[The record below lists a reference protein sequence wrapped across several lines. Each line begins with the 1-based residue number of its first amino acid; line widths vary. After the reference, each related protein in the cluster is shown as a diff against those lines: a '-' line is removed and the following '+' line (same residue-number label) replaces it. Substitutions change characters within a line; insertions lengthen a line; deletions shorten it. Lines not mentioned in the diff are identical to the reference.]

1 MSIFIIMLTCQMTTP
16 ELNTV
21 MAKTVLLVF
30 FLLILRQ
37 LMTVKRYH
45 SKSMTGKTTL
55 LLEKYRM
62 EIYNNMRMSSK
73 RCNSMLNYAFLE
85 EPSKSSSM
93 LNYAFLEEPSKSSS
107 MLNYAFLEE
116 PSKSSSMIG
125 KTTSRLEKYR
135 EEIFFKMFSK
145 RCNSMNDDPH

>member
-107 MLNYAFLEE
+107 M
-116 PSKSSSMIG
+116 IG

-145 RCNSMNDDPH
+145 RCNSMSDDPH

>member
-1 MSIFIIMLTCQMTTP
+1 
-16 ELNTV
+16 
-21 MAKTVLLVF
+21 
-30 FLLILRQ
+30 
-37 LMTVKRYH
+37 
-45 SKSMTGKTTL
+45 MTGKTTL

-107 MLNYAFLEE
+107 M
-116 PSKSSSMIG
+116 IG
-125 KTTSRLEKYR
+125 KTTSRLKKYR
-135 EEIFFKMFSK
+135 EEIFFKMFSR

>member
-107 MLNYAFLEE
+107 M
-116 PSKSSSMIG
+116 IG
-125 KTTSRLEKYR
+125 KTTSRLEKIR

>member
-1 MSIFIIMLTCQMTTP
+1 MTTP

-93 LNYAFLEEPSKSSS
+93 
-107 MLNYAFLEE
+107 
-116 PSKSSSMIG
+116 IG

>member
-107 MLNYAFLEE
+107 M
-116 PSKSSSMIG
+116 IG
-125 KTTSRLEKYR
+125 KTTSRLKKYR

>member
-107 MLNYAFLEE
+107 M
-116 PSKSSSMIG
+116 IG
-125 KTTSRLEKYR
+125 KTTSRLKKYR
-135 EEIFFKMFSK
+135 EEIFFKMFSR

>member
-107 MLNYAFLEE
+107 M
-116 PSKSSSMIG
+116 IG
-125 KTTSRLEKYR
+125 KTTSRLQKYR
-135 EEIFFKMFSK
+135 EEIFFKMFSR